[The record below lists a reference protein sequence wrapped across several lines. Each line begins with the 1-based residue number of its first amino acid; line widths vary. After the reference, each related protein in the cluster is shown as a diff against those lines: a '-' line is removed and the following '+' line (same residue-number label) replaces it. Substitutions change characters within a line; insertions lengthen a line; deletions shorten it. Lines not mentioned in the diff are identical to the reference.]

1 MVWILQDIW
10 DGNKN
15 GIAEKCEDGID
26 GIDGIA
32 PEKNH
37 LKSEDGI
44 DGIDG
49 IAGKKTSVR
58 CEGGIDGIDGI
69 AEKKKS
75 NPVRVLCKEMK
86 PCPRG
91 IWGH

>member
-37 LKSEDGI
+37 LKCEDGI

-58 CEGGIDGIDGI
+58 CEGGIDGI
-69 AEKKKS
+69 AKRKSLTRLELYVKKS
-75 NPVRVLCKEMK
+75 NTGR
-86 PCPRG
+86 
-91 IWGH
+91 